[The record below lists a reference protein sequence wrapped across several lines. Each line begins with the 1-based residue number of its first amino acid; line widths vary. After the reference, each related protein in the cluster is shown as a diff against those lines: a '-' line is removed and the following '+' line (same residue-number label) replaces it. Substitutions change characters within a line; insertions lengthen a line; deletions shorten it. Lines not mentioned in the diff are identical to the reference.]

1 MNFEWLKRY
10 VPRGIYGRAAL
21 ILLLP
26 IITLQVVVSV
36 IFIQRHF
43 EDVTRQMTASLVLD
57 LGYLQQEVNSAP
69 TLEAALVRINKLSR
83 PLAMNVTLPS
93 DPAPASDSRGLLDLS
108 GRIVILTL
116 KERNRR
122 VLAVDLTKDSDFV
135 EIWMRT
141 NHGVM
146 SVSVLRGRVSAP
158 NPHQFLVLM
167 LFVSLL
173 MTLVAFVFLRNQLR
187 PIRRLARA
195 ATAFGKGRNIPYKP
209 AGALEVRAAGNAFL
223 DMRARIERQ
232 IEQRTMMLSGVS
244 HDLRTPITRLKLG
257 LSVMEDVSE
266 APELI
271 EDVEDMQR
279 LLDEFLAF
287 ARGDLLDDL
296 AETDPVALVQTVVE
310 KAVRGGGDVKL
321 GTIEGAGTAMMRPIA
336 VQRALDN
343 LIGNALRYGNCALVD
358 VVLFERAVT
367 ISIEDDGP
375 GIPEDQRE
383 HALKPFARLDE
394 SRNQNKGSGVGLG
407 LSIAHDIARRH
418 GGSLR
423 LGQSDSLGGLKV
435 DLVLP
440 R

>member
-83 PLAMNVTLPS
+83 PLAMNVVLPAEPVPTI
-93 DPAPASDSRGLLDLS
+93 DTRGLLDLS

-296 AETDPVALVQTVVE
+296 AETNPVALVQTVVD
-310 KAVRGGGDVKL
+310 KAVRGGGDVSL
-321 GTIEGAGTAMMRPIA
+321 GTVEGEGTAMMRPIA

-343 LIGNALRYGNCALVD
+343 LIGNALRYGNRAIVD

-375 GIPEDQRE
+375 GIAARDRE
-383 HALKPFARLDE
+383 EALRPFARLDA
-394 SRNQNKGSGVGLG
+394 SRNQNKGTGVGLG
-407 LSIAHDIARRH
+407 LSIAADIARAH
-418 GGSLR
+418 GGVLR
-423 LGQSDSLGGLKV
+423 LGHSEKLGGLRADIV
-435 DLVLP
+435 IA

>member
-83 PLAMNVTLPS
+83 PLAMNVVLPAEPVPTI
-93 DPAPASDSRGLLDLS
+93 DTRGLLDLS

-173 MTLVAFVFLRNQLR
+173 MTLVAFVFLRALPYVQGYWL
-187 PIRRLARA
+187 PTIGACVLVGAFAAYRLA
-195 ATAFGKGRNIPYKP
+195 GG
-209 AGALEVRAAGNAFL
+209 
-223 DMRARIERQ
+223 M
-232 IEQRTMMLSGVS
+232 S
-244 HDLRTPITRLKLG
+244 
-257 LSVMEDVSE
+257 EDV
-266 APELI
+266 
-271 EDVEDMQR
+271 
-279 LLDEFLAF
+279 
-287 ARGDLLDDL
+287 
-296 AETDPVALVQTVVE
+296 T
-310 KAVRGGGDVKL
+310 
-321 GTIEGAGTAMMRPIA
+321 GA
-336 VQRALDN
+336 
-343 LIGNALRYGNCALVD
+343 
-358 VVLFERAVT
+358 
-367 ISIEDDGP
+367 
-375 GIPEDQRE
+375 
-383 HALKPFARLDE
+383 
-394 SRNQNKGSGVGLG
+394 
-407 LSIAHDIARRH
+407 
-418 GGSLR
+418 SLR
-423 LGQSDSLGGLKV
+423 IQFDF
-435 DLVLP
+435 
-440 R
+440 